1 VGALGHGR
9 LNLWKRSEVPE
20 SFTAI
25 LDEVE
30 RWAQPKRFQKFLIR
44 ERAPS
49 TDGQSLS
56 FYAFSYAQS
65 FDRLA
70 ESVQER
76 WSGGGFMQRPVFYLA
91 RHSIELHLKWA
102 IDEYVLYTGDASA
115 DFKHNLLKL
124 WCELN
129 RQFALVDAA
138 EEDDWGK
145 HCGRLVKHIHDIDPT
160 GEAFRYPHNLGG
172 KAFDYTF
179 VEFKGLV
186 DAHRNVT
193 SFCGASLEMIPS
205 NYM

>member
-1 VGALGHGR
+1 M
-9 LNLWKRSEVPE
+9 PD

-49 TDGQSLS
+49 TDDQSLS
-56 FYAFSYAQS
+56 FYAFSYGEA

-70 ESVQER
+70 QNVQER
-76 WSGGGFMQRPVFYLA
+76 WRGGGFMQLPVFYLA

-102 IDEYVLYTGDASA
+102 IDEYVKYTGDAPGDLA
-115 DFKHNLLKL
+115 THNLHKL
-124 WCELN
+124 WNELN
-129 RQFALVDAA
+129 RQFKLVDAP

-145 HCGRLVKHIHDIDPT
+145 HCGRLLKHMHDIDPT

-172 KAFDYTF
+172 KVFDYTF
-179 VEFKGLV
+179 VEFQGLV
-186 DAHRNVT
+186 DAHRNIT
-193 SFCGASLEMIPS
+193 GFCGASLEMIPS
-205 NYM
+205 SYM